1 MDKVRILGIVGSPRK
16 DGNTAKLVEE
26 ALGAVSALPW
36 VETDI
41 FRIAGKKINHCVACY
56 KCMEKRQ
63 CVMNDGLYDFF
74 EAYMPADGVLWAV
87 PVFHMGVPSVV
98 KALLD
103 RFGCM
108 TLMHY
113 LLQGKDVPRFSKV
126 CGVLVNGASHYGG
139 QDLVL
144 SYLANSCLLMNGV
157 VVAGDSIR
165 GDSYIGAAAWTGQ
178 WPNPFGKD
186 NVLKDEHGIAAAKS
200 VAIRVAEMARIVK
213 AGKAALA
220 AELPAEYS
228 YVWDVERASRGE
240 ARVA

>member
-26 ALGAVSALPW
+26 ALGAVSAFPW

-113 LLQGKDVPRFSKV
+113 PHAGQGRAKV
-126 CGVLVNGASHYGG
+126 QQGVWRPGERREPLWR
-139 QDLVL
+139 
-144 SYLANSCLLMNGV
+144 
-157 VVAGDSIR
+157 AGSN
-165 GDSYIGAAAWTGQ
+165 A
-178 WPNPFGKD
+178 
-186 NVLKDEHGIAAAKS
+186 
-200 VAIRVAEMARIVK
+200 
-213 AGKAALA
+213 
-220 AELPAEYS
+220 
-228 YVWDVERASRGE
+228 
-240 ARVA
+240 